1 MTPPAGCA
9 WRCWGAAR
17 RAMPGRCISGP
28 SSGRGDASACW
39 RRRRASGARGAAG
52 PTWMAAPRSPG
63 SSPAATTPAPAAVG
77 ASSRPAAAGA
87 ESLPGWPPGG
97 PALTLPASPP
107 YLLGTTPFTFRTRP
121 MAQPLSKRIN
131 KYISESGICSR
142 READRYIEQGN
153 VRIDGRRATPG
164 DQVYP
169 GSVVKVNGQVI
180 EPLALEG
187 EDLVFIA
194 LNKPV
199 GIVSTT
205 EPSEKA
211 NIVDFVGH
219 GTRIFPIGRLD
230 KDSQRLIFLTN
241 NGDLVNRIL
250 RASNQHEKESRF
262 VFNITLVQ
270 GLNRQI
276 RRMCEVFGYEV
287 VKLERLRIMNVT
299 LKGLAEGDW
308 RDLTPAEVSTIL
320 AMTEGSSSEAGGDGR
335 RKARR
340 QGGRTGPGKA
350 AAKPRGGSRQGAG
363 GKPAVGRS
371 AGGKTAGGKAQAR
384 KGVAAGKGAAAGK
397 GSAGGKGASAGKASR
412 SGKPGN
418 RQARSAAPGARGKPG
433 ARRNRK

>member
-1 MTPPAGCA
+1 
-9 WRCWGAAR
+9 
-17 RAMPGRCISGP
+17 
-28 SSGRGDASACW
+28 
-39 RRRRASGARGAAG
+39 
-52 PTWMAAPRSPG
+52 
-63 SSPAATTPAPAAVG
+63 
-77 ASSRPAAAGA
+77 
-87 ESLPGWPPGG
+87 
-97 PALTLPASPP
+97 
-107 YLLGTTPFTFRTRP
+107 
-121 MAQPLSKRIN
+121 MAQTLSKRIN

-164 DQVYP
+164 DQVFP
-169 GSVVKVNGQVI
+169 GSVVKVNGQVV
-180 EPLALEG
+180 EPLALEE

-219 GTRIFPIGRLD
+219 GARIFPIGRLD
-230 KDSQRLIFLTN
+230 KDSQGLIFLTN

-250 RASNQHEKESRF
+250 RASNQHEKEYRVTVNKPITDDFIAGMGGGVPILGEVTRKCPVVKESRF

-320 AMTEGSSSEAGGDGR
+320 AMTEHSSSEAQAPGRRTAR
-335 RKARR
+335 RKAGNGARAGGGASGTGKAGASRR
-340 QGGRTGPGKA
+340 GEGGKVTAGKA
-350 AAKPRGGSRQGAG
+350 AKR
-363 GKPAVGRS
+363 K
-371 AGGKTAGGKAQAR
+371 AGGKAAPGRAR
-384 KGVAAGKGAAAGK
+384 GAK
-397 GSAGGKGASAGKASR
+397 PASAAKAS
-412 SGKPGN
+412 KP
-418 RQARSAAPGARGKPG
+418 GKPG
-433 ARRNRK
+433 AKPSKGPRQKAAGPSRKPRGRK